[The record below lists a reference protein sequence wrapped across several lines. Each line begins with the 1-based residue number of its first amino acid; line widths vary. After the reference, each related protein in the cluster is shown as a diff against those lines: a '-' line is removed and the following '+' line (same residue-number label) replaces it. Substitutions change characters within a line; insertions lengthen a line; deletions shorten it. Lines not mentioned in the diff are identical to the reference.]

1 MWGEAIN
8 VGGCS
13 EPVLWLLSLSLDQC
27 MTSPCPSP
35 CGNPHV
41 GVTRAGGLLYAAGHR
56 EIMAIPPQLAY
67 TIKARGGSEDSSF
80 NQAIVWANYIWMQDP
95 KNPPPP
101 LSKTCTEYPKQLFRD
116 KGECTDTGRA
126 QKNINPGLL
135 HYPYPSPAGS
145 HQSVVC
151 LSHTHMWHSALD
163 QISACCS
170 QKRWGGLRG
179 LTLNRKHT
187 EEPFPSAPP

>member
-1 MWGEAIN
+1 MWGEAIY
-8 VGGCS
+8 VGECS

-27 MTSPCPSP
+27 MTGPYPSP
-35 CGNPHV
+35 CGNPHA

-80 NQAIVWANYIWMQDP
+80 NQAIVWANYIWMLDP

-101 LSKTCTEYPKQLFRD
+101 SAKPIQNTPNNSSGMRESAQTQ
-116 KGECTDTGRA
+116 GAHT

-135 HYPYPSPAGS
+135 HYPCTHALWTRSLPVPIPSRLSSKCCMSFTHS
-145 HQSVVC
+145 HVA
-151 LSHTHMWHSALD
+151 LSIRSDL
-163 QISACCS
+163 SLLLS
-170 QKRWGGLRG
+170 
-179 LTLNRKHT
+179 
-187 EEPFPSAPP
+187 EEMRRS